1 MTHFDTYSIIIYDT
15 VVYIAS
21 GRINIMKKL
30 SVTKLAEV
38 MKTKRKELN
47 LTQAQLSKMT
57 NINRAIISRMEMNNF
72 IPSIIQLENL
82 AKVLNFDINTLF
94 YDENAN
100 NVFVA
105 LRSKNL
111 TEEEKEGV
119 ENLYTLMIT
128 LQQQIVLSESL
139 KK

>member
-1 MTHFDTYSIIIYDT
+1 
-15 VVYIAS
+15 
-21 GRINIMKKL
+21 MKKL

-82 AKVLNFDINTLF
+82 AKVLSFDINTLF
-94 YDENAN
+94 YDENGNSA
-100 NVFVA
+100 FVA

>member
-1 MTHFDTYSIIIYDT
+1 
-15 VVYIAS
+15 
-21 GRINIMKKL
+21 MKKL

-100 NVFVA
+100 NAFVA

>member
-82 AKVLNFDINTLF
+82 AKVLSFDINTLF
-94 YDENAN
+94 YDENGNSA
-100 NVFVA
+100 FVA

-139 KK
+139 K

>member
-1 MTHFDTYSIIIYDT
+1 
-15 VVYIAS
+15 
-21 GRINIMKKL
+21 
-30 SVTKLAEV
+30 
-38 MKTKRKELN
+38 
-47 LTQAQLSKMT
+47 
-57 NINRAIISRMEMNNF
+57 
-72 IPSIIQLENL
+72 LENL
-82 AKVLNFDINTLF
+82 AKVLSFDINTLF